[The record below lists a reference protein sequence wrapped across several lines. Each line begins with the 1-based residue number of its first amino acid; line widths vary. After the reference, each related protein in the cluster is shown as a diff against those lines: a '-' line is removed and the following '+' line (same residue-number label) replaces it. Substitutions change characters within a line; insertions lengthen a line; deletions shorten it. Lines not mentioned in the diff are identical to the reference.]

1 MKSPKL
7 SLQFSWFQPHRSV
20 ITDRINTE
28 FRRKN
33 FIFKKQNENLEDET
47 NNAFVKFL
55 RLSNGTQ
62 INNQQC
68 LFFDWYIVSIFFF
81 GPALGIF
88 CWLWKHWTFNLAL
101 VNHTPLL
108 PAPSE
113 LHFLIGHDMLN
124 CTMNLK
130 NPIMQLLSREYFFC
144 SCRTLQASQW

>member
-7 SLQFSWFQPHRSV
+7 SLQFSLFQPHRSV

-81 GPALGIF
+81 VQRWVYSAGYENIE
-88 CWLWKHWTFNLAL
+88 HST
-101 VNHTPLL
+101 
-108 PAPSE
+108 
-113 LHFLIGHDMLN
+113 LHL
-124 CTMNLK
+124 
-130 NPIMQLLSREYFFC
+130 
-144 SCRTLQASQW
+144 